1 MRTFTLNDT
10 QVEQYSAWQEEHR
23 KTCKVVPD
31 FSGAHC
37 KVIFV
42 PSGLGDSATVECFC
56 GEKKYLD
63 DGVQA

>member
-1 MRTFTLNDT
+1 
-10 QVEQYSAWQEEHR
+10 
-23 KTCKVVPD
+23 VPD

-63 DGVQA
+63 DGVEL